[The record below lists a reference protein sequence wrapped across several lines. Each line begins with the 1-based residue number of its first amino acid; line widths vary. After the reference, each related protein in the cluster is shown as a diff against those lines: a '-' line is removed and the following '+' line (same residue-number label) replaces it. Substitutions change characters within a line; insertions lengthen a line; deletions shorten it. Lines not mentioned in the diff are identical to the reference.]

1 MSRRARIA
9 EGLVFL
15 VLVTFVGA
23 CGGAARHGGG
33 SGPAGGDVASS
44 QRESWAGTD
53 PAPEF
58 PGGLTWFNVAQPLT
72 IADLKG
78 KAVLLDFWTL
88 GCINCQDIIPDLKKL
103 ESEFGDALVV
113 IGVHSGKYSTEHDD
127 QSIGDA
133 IAKYGLE
140 HPVVNDPNFAVWSA
154 YGANAWPTLVLIDP
168 TGKIV
173 GGHAGEGVYQLFQPI
188 IGAMLGEFDAKGLV
202 DRTPLKLDLASTT
215 TSTVL
220 SYPAKVLA
228 DANGGR
234 LFIADTGHYRIL
246 VADLSG
252 RLEEAIGSGKA
263 GFEDGGAAEA
273 AFEQPQGLA
282 LSDDGT
288 TLYVADTRNH
298 AIRAVDVATGAVT
311 TIAGTGLQA
320 DRLPVPGAKGKDTA
334 LAAPWDVLAVGN
346 TLYIAMAGVHQIWT
360 LDLETN
366 GVAVFAGTSR
376 EGIDNGARTKA
387 ATLAQPSGLASD
399 GRFLYWVDAESSSV
413 RKVALSLDTE
423 GQVETLVGTGLFDF
437 GDKDGNGTKAQLQHA
452 QGITYAD
459 GILYVADTYNHK
471 VRAVDAATRNVT
483 TVSGD
488 GQRGWEDGPPSAAR
502 YDEPGGLSAAGG
514 RLYVA
519 DTNNHLIRVVDIAS
533 GQATTLQLSNLDV
546 ASAQVAA
553 ATVTLSAQSVST
565 GAGTIDLTL
574 AAPDGYHLNALA
586 PSHVEFRAGGA
597 VESVAMPSHD
607 VRDDGSTTTVST
619 PAMFQSGTGP
629 FLADVTAYYCRT
641 GAEALCLV
649 QRVEISV
656 TVTSSEGGGHQ
667 LVLSYLLPEAP
678 GEPKSP

>member
-1 MSRRARIA
+1 M
-9 EGLVFL
+9 
-15 VLVTFVGA
+15 
-23 CGGAARHGGG
+23 
-33 SGPAGGDVASS
+33 VA
-44 QRESWAGTD
+44 
-53 PAPEF
+53 P
-58 PGGLTWFNVAQPLT
+58 
-72 IADLKG
+72 
-78 KAVLLDFWTL
+78 
-88 GCINCQDIIPDLKKL
+88 
-103 ESEFGDALVV
+103 
-113 IGVHSGKYSTEHDD
+113 
-127 QSIGDA
+127 
-133 IAKYGLE
+133 
-140 HPVVNDPNFAVWSA
+140 
-154 YGANAWPTLVLIDP
+154 
-168 TGKIV
+168 
-173 GGHAGEGVYQLFQPI
+173 
-188 IGAMLGEFDAKGLV
+188 
-202 DRTPLKLDLASTT
+202 
-215 TSTVL
+215 
-220 SYPAKVLA
+220 
-228 DANGGR
+228 
-234 LFIADTGHYRIL
+234 
-246 VADLSG
+246 LSG
-252 RLEEAIGSGKA
+252 RIAEAIGSGKA
-263 GFEDGGAAEA
+263 AFEDGGAAEA

-320 DRLPVPGAKGKDTA
+320 DRLPVQGAKGKDTA

>member
-1 MSRRARIA
+1 M
-9 EGLVFL
+9 
-15 VLVTFVGA
+15 
-23 CGGAARHGGG
+23 
-33 SGPAGGDVASS
+33 ASS
-44 QRESWAGTD
+44 QRQSWAGTD

-58 PGGLTWFNVAQPLT
+58 PGGLTWFNVDQALT
-72 IADLKG
+72 IASLKG

-113 IGVHSGKYSTEHDD
+113 VGVHSGKYSNEHDD
-127 QSIGDA
+127 QSIRGA

-188 IGAMLGEFDAKGLV
+188 VGAMLGEFDAKGLV

-234 LFIADTGHYRIL
+234 LFIADTGHNRVLI
-246 VADLSG
+246 ADLNG
-252 RLEEAIGSGKA
+252 RLQEAIGSGKA
-263 GFEDGGAAEA
+263 GFEDGGASEA
-273 AFEQPQGLA
+273 AFQQPQGLA
-282 LSDDGT
+282 VSDDGR

-298 AIRAVDVATGAVT
+298 AIRAVDLSTGTVT
-311 TIAGTGLQA
+311 TIAGTGSQA
-320 DRLPVPGAKGKDTA
+320 DRLPGPGAKGTATA
-334 LAAPWDVLAVGN
+334 LAAPWDVLVVGK

-366 GVAVFAGTSR
+366 AIAVFAGTSR
-376 EGIDNGARTKA
+376 EGIDDGARTKA

-413 RKVALSLDTE
+413 RKVALALDTE

-437 GDKDGNGTKAQLQHA
+437 GDKDGSGTKAQLQHA

-459 GILYVADTYNHK
+459 GVLYVADTYNHK

-483 TVSGD
+483 RLSGD
-488 GQRGWEDGPPSAAR
+488 GERGWQDGAPADAR
-502 YDEPGGLSAAGG
+502 YDEPGGLSAASG
-514 RLYVA
+514 RVYVA
-519 DTNNHLIRVVDIAS
+519 DTNNDLIRVIDIAS
-533 GQATTLQLSNLDV
+533 GRATTLQLSNLDV
-546 ASAQVAA
+546 ASAAAA
-553 ATVTLSAQSVST
+553 ATTFTLAAQSIGP
-565 GAGTIDLTL
+565 GAGTIELTL
-574 AAPDGYHLNALA
+574 TAPDGYHLNSLA
-586 PSHVEFRAGGA
+586 PTHVEFRPGGA
-597 VESVAMPSHD
+597 VQSVAAPSQD
-607 VRDDGSTTTVST
+607 VTDDGSSTTVST
-619 PAMFQSGTGP
+619 PAVFQSGAGQ
-629 FLADVTAYYCRT
+629 FLAEVTAYYCRT

-656 TVTSSEGGGHQ
+656 PVTTSEGGSHT
-667 LVLSYLLPEAP
+667 LTLNYVLPLAP
-678 GEPKSP
+678 TGPKSP